1 MTVIELAKRLQVA
14 INQGAGKNEVC
25 VHQWLHGMQEVT
37 AVEVRPDGTLEL
49 YSGTVALERFS
60 ERVLADRFGERV
72 TPPAPEDD
80 DPTAGLFDDED
91 DLI

>member
-25 VHQWLHGMQEVT
+25 VHQWLHGMQELT

-49 YSGTVALERFS
+49 YSGTTPLVS
-60 ERVLADRFGERV
+60 EDRFGERV
-72 TPPAPEDD
+72 IPPAPKND
-80 DPTAGLFDDED
+80 DPTDGLFDDAE